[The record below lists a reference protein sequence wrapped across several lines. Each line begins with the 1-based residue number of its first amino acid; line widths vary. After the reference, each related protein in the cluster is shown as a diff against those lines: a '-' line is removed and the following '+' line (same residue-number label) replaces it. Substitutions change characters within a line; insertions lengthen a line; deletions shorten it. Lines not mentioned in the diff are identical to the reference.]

1 MLNYLEYIDSKIL
14 SINELAKNIAFW
26 RFSNQRIVF
35 TNGCFDLIHRGHIQ
49 YLAQARNL
57 GDKLIIGLNSDAST
71 KRLKGESRP
80 INDQHSRS
88 QLLAAMLFVDAVII
102 FEEDTPLQLIENIQP
117 DVLIK
122 GGDYQID
129 QIVGADIVLQKGGL
143 VTTIPFLDGFSSS
156 NIVQKIQTK

>member
-1 MLNYLEYIDSKIL
+1 MLNYLEYIESKIL
-14 SINELAKNIAFW
+14 NNKELEKVLAHWHFA
-26 RFSNQRIVF
+26 NQRIVF

-71 KRLKGESRP
+71 QRLKGETRP
-80 INDQHSRS
+80 INDQISRS
-88 QLLAAMLFVDAVII
+88 QLLASMLFVDAVVI
-102 FEEDTPLQLIENIQP
+102 FEEDTPLQLIQTIQP
-117 DVLIK
+117 DVLVK

-129 QIVGADIVLQKGGL
+129 QIVGADIVQQKGGL
-143 VTTIPFLDGFSSS
+143 VTTIPFLDGFSST